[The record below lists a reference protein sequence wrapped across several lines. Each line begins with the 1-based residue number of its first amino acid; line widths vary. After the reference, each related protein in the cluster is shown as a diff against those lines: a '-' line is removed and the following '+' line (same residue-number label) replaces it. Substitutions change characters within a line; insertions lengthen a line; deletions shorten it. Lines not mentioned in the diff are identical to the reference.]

1 VAAARKLS
9 QERFDKIIEISC
21 GFAKAT
27 GTPDN
32 GESSFMSIDVDETRA
47 ALVDNMSDED
57 ENCTFYII
65 FVTLY

>member
-1 VAAARKLS
+1 VVAAQNLS
-9 QERFDKIIEISC
+9 QERFDKIIEISH

-27 GTPDN
+27 STPDN
-32 GESSFMSIDVDETRA
+32 GESSFMSIDVDETRT

-57 ENCTFYII
+57 ENCTFHII